1 MSDKYEMTGESK
13 VNEWG
18 VTVHRIR
25 ALADFP
31 RLGIRKGDTGGW
43 IESVELANGDARVS
57 GNAWVS
63 GNAQVYGNAQVS
75 GNARVSGDAWVSGN
89 ARVSGNAQVS
99 GDAWVYGDAQ
109 VSGNAQVYGNAWVY
123 GNAQVES
130 PDHYLLVGP
139 IGSEGVFATLARTEK
154 GHILNVGCWTG
165 TLDALEAEVERRS
178 ASWDGD
184 DAKRSKWKAQ
194 YQALIILSEASAST
208 WHAEVAA

>member
-25 ALADFP
+25 ALANSP

-57 GNAWVS
+57 GNAWV
-63 GNAQVYGNAQVS
+63 
-75 GNARVSGDAWVSGN
+75 
-89 ARVSGNAQVS
+89 
-99 GDAWVYGDAQ
+99 YGDAQ
-109 VSGNAQVYGNAWVY
+109 VY

-194 YQALIILSEASAST
+194 YRALIILSEASAST

>member
-1 MSDKYEMTGESK
+1 
-13 VNEWG
+13 

-57 GNAWVS
+57 GNAWVYGDAQVS
-63 GNAQVYGNAQVS
+63 GDARVYGNARVYGDAQVY
-75 GNARVSGDAWVSGN
+75 GNARVSGDAWVYGN
-89 ARVSGNAQVS
+89 ARVSGHARVS

-109 VSGNAQVYGNAWVY
+109 VY

-178 ASWDGD
+178 ASWDDD